1 MDGNTEVPTESSATP
16 IASSVHSTSGP
27 AGRSLGPSTN
37 QANGGTAPL
46 GNGQSQRDVEGR
58 GKKRIIMSQGRGRGI
73 GAIPKGRGSGA
84 PGWTGAGFDVDR

>member
-1 MDGNTEVPTESSATP
+1 MGPRESSATP
-16 IASSVHSTSGP
+16 NASLAHGTSGP
-27 AGRSLGPSTN
+27 GGGSLGPSTN

-46 GNGQSQRDVEGR
+46 GNGQSQRDIEGR
-58 GKKRIIMSQGRGRGI
+58 GKKKIIMSQGRGRGI